1 MGKNLGLYVSL
12 NDDGTLNRTLVSVA
26 GETQLEPTT
35 VKDEVILFSE
45 LSFYFYAFVVDRI
58 KISSAFLMTKDTDG
72 TPSIDMNVFEFIQ
85 DTVQDLIEEFEEDNL
100 LYGTLTRTVVED
112 YVPKDDGTGLSPI
125 EVTAKIIACL
135 SNVMEFQFAV
145 NDILRDLRFKVPIDY
160 ENKYRFLQEAEFIQI
175 SKLQNLHTPEYA
187 FRSLAEYYMFLLI
200 HFISSQPNVVLCEC
214 CGRYFIPKTAKKTIY
229 CDRVIKDEKSCK
241 VWGPILKHKL
251 QAQNKKVVEEF
262 DRAKQKMYKRYER
275 ATDPNKKA
283 SEKDLTYA
291 EYYDWLEKVTAARD
305 DYLAGNLTAEE
316 ALKII
321 KVP

>member
-175 SKLQNLHTPEYA
+175 SKLQNLHTPEYT

-200 HFISSQPNVVLCEC
+200 HFISSQPNVALCEC

-229 CDRVIKDEKSCK
+229 CDRIIKDEKSCK

-275 ATDPNKKA
+275 ATDTNKKA
-283 SEKDLTYA
+283 SPKDLTYL
-291 EYYDWLEKVTAARD
+291 EYYEWLEKATQARD
-305 DYLAGNLTAEE
+305 DYLAGKLSAEE
-316 ALKII
+316 ALKVI

>member
-12 NDDGTLNRTLVSVA
+12 NTDGSLNRTLVSVF
-26 GETQLEPTT
+26 GETQLEPTS
-35 VKDEVILFSE
+35 VKEEIILFSE
-45 LSFYFYAFVVDRI
+45 LSFRYYAFIVDRI
-58 KISSAFLMTKDTDG
+58 RISSGFLMTQDTDG
-72 TPSIDMNVFEFIQ
+72 TPAIDMNVFEFIQ

-160 ENKYRFLQEAEFIQI
+160 EKKYRFLQEAEFIQI
-175 SKLQNLHTPEYA
+175 SNLQNLYTPEYV

-200 HFISSQPNVVLCEC
+200 HFISAQPNVALCEC
-214 CGRYFIPKTAKKTIY
+214 CGRYFLPKTAKKTIY

-283 SEKDLTYA
+283 SEKDLTYE
-291 EYYDWLEKVTAARD
+291 EYYAWLEKATQARD
-305 DYLAGNLTAEE
+305 DYLAGKLTAEE